1 MKTSYMP
8 KSKSDIHLTPDRVWD
23 MIREYYGYQQEEFF
37 DPCPVNPQFNG
48 LDIDWYR
55 LNYINPPYSNLPLWV
70 EKAISHSKNSNYSVS
85 IMLLPC
91 KTDQQWFHDIIENN
105 FKILWIRRRLKF
117 KNNKWSATQ
126 PHFLVEIKSPIKMK
140 GYLEEKRN

>member
-8 KSKSDIHLTPDRVWD
+8 KAKSDIHLTPDRVWD
-23 MIREYYGYQQEEFF
+23 MIRENFGYLQEEFF
-37 DPCPVNPQFNG
+37 DPCPHPRTEIDG
-48 LDIDWYR
+48 LLIDWYK
-55 LNYINPPYSNLPLWV
+55 LNYVNPPYSDLSDWV
-70 EKAISHSKNSNYSVS
+70 SKAIAESKEGNIT
-85 IMLLPC
+85 IMLLPA
-91 KTDQQWFHDIIENN
+91 KTDQSWFHWIIEHG
-105 FKILWIRRRLKF
+105 FKIIWIHRRLKF

>member
-8 KSKSDIHLTPDRVWD
+8 KAKSDIHLTPDRVWD
-23 MIREYYGYQQEEFF
+23 MIRDNFGYQQEEFF
-37 DPCPVNPQFNG
+37 DPCPVNPKFNG

-70 EKAISHSKNSNYSVS
+70 EKAITHSKSNNYSVS

-105 FKILWIRRRLKF
+105 FKIIWIRRRLKF

-126 PHFLVEIKSPIKMK
+126 PHFLCEIKSPIKMK